1 MGQSGELAH
10 RRSARSSESP
20 TPDLITG
27 ENDRLVKHL
36 WIAGAVV
43 AVVAL
48 GWLMVDHRRG
58 RGVVLPVLLGA
69 VGAFLLVTGW
79 LFVADP
85 NAPKQEAIK
94 TGGLAA
100 GSIVALYALWLND
113 RRRRT
118 DEDRQRIEFKRQE
131 LEIERAEHDRSRVAD
146 ERFARSVELL
156 GHDAEQVRVGAMH
169 ALAGLARS
177 RAEYT
182 QTVLDVLCAYLR
194 RPFDETPKADEAVPD
209 ERDQTVRDE
218 RELEVRLTAQRLIAD
233 LLPPADAQDA
243 PRYNLDLTRAYL
255 EYFDLSHRQ
264 VGDLTLRAAHLQE
277 SNSFHHTVVHGGA
290 WFTDAVSDGRLYVH
304 HAVFHGKAWFS
315 RFRCH
320 DTADFTATR
329 FLGPNKFAGVRFTG
343 PVAFAD
349 CEFAE
354 PIDFADANFRCG
366 VHLRLAKPQVA
377 RTHAMYV
384 SLEHENTLPDGWVV
398 ERRAD
403 SGLGLVR
410 S

>member
-1 MGQSGELAH
+1 ME
-10 RRSARSSESP
+10 
-20 TPDLITG
+20 
-27 ENDRLVKHL
+27 HL

-43 AVVAL
+43 SVVAL
-48 GWLMVDHRRG
+48 VWLVVEHRRK
-58 RGVVLPVLLGA
+58 RALVMPVVLGA

-79 LFVADP
+79 LFVADR

-100 GSIVALYALWLND
+100 GAIVALYALWLND

-118 DEDRQRIEFKRQE
+118 DEDRHELESRRQE
-131 LEIERAEHDRSRVAD
+131 LEFERAEHDRSRVAD

-194 RPFDETPKADEAVPD
+194 RPFEQVEDL
-209 ERDQTVRDE
+209 

-233 LLPPADAQDA
+233 LLPRADAADA

-255 EYFDLSHRQ
+255 KYFDLSHRQ
-264 VGDLTLRAAHLQE
+264 VGDLTLRAAHLLE
-277 SNSFHHTVVHGGA
+277 SNSFHHAVVHGGA
-290 WFTDAVSDGRLYVH
+290 WFTDALSGGRLHLH
-304 HAVFHGKAWFS
+304 HVVFHGKAWFS
-315 RFRCH
+315 RFTCH
-320 DTADFTATR
+320 QAADFTATR
-329 FLGPNKFAGVRFTG
+329 FLGPTKFAGVAFTG
-343 PVAFAD
+343 PVTFEG

-354 PIDFADANFRCG
+354 PIDFERARFDGGLN
-366 VHLRLAKPQVA
+366 LALARPAVA
-377 RTHAMYV
+377 RTHAMHV
-384 SLEHENTLPDGWVV
+384 SLKHENALPDGWVV
-398 ERRAD
+398 ERRED